1 MKIRRTFIATLVSNG
16 DQVAGM
22 KDVELGLNV
31 WINTSVYLFSM
42 RKLPVLCLKLKI
54 RSIPWLKL

>member
-31 WINTSVYLFSM
+31 WINTSMYLFSM
-42 RKLPVLCLKLKI
+42 RKLLVLCL
-54 RSIPWLKL
+54 